1 MFLVLSELQRV
12 IEKRHIEKLM
22 VCLSFATRLNLETLR
37 KGQIEGAALQ
47 FIHTIL
53 TRIVNRPNQGSF
65 RLTTLMEKYVKSYK
79 LALPICVLLSL

>member
-12 IEKRHIEKLM
+12 IEKCHIEKLM
-22 VCLSFATRLNLETLR
+22 VCLSLATRLHLKTLR
-37 KGQIEGAALQ
+37 KGEIEGAALQ

-53 TRIVNRPNQGSF
+53 TRIVNTPNQGSF

-79 LALPICVLLSL
+79 SALPICIKL